1 MSLSDLLSH
10 YEPAKL
16 DALERRLVRELAQR
30 NEKRNLENSLAT
42 FVKDSWPYIDSSE
55 YLSCWAI
62 DALCDHLQGVTC
74 GHIQKLLVNYPPRCA
89 KTNVVSICFPAWTW
103 TRREK
108 SFWSGSGVRFLCGS
122 YGGTLS
128 MQNSNKCRRLITSP
142 WYQERWGK
150 QVVITEDQ
158 NTKTQFDLSA
168 GGNRQATSVGGSL
181 LGFGGDIILIDD
193 PHNTGPNA
201 IESDAD
207 RATAETWWK
216 EIKSTRK
223 NDPKKS
229 ALIVVMQR
237 LHEEDVS
244 GLITKG
250 EDADEWTHLML
261 PMRHDELRHCT
272 TTWGGKTWEDPRH
285 AKELMWPERFG
296 LKEVAALERDLGP
309 YMASGRLQQEP
320 SPSGG
325 GIIKSDYWMLWEED
339 SFPKFDYILASADTA
354 YTEKEENDPTGFT
367 IWGLFKERQSSYP
380 KVMLIWAWRKHL
392 ELHGLSIDREPNETD
407 AAYFRR
413 ANASWG
419 LVEWIAYSCRKFK
432 VDRLLV
438 EAKASGISAAQE
450 LKRLHGNEGWSIDLV
465 TPEGDKVARAHAVEP
480 SFAQGVIYA
489 PDREWAEM
497 VIDEC
502 ASFPKGKY
510 KDLTDSTTQAL
521 KYLREYGLIS
531 HAQEIEVALTELR
544 MHKPRPKPL
553 YPA

>member
-1 MSLSDLLSH
+1 MTLLESLKRFEPSKLSLARE
-10 YEPAKL
+10 YLTTELQKL
-16 DALERRLVRELAQR
+16 REKESAEQSLTQFVREA
-30 NEKRNLENSLAT
+30 
-42 FVKDSWPYIDSSE
+42 WPYIDSSE

-89 KTNVVSICFPAWTW
+89 KTNVVSISFPAWTW
-103 TRREK
+103 ARREK
-108 SFWSGSGVRFLCGS
+108 SFWSGAGVRFLCGS

-150 QVVITEDQ
+150 GVVLRDDQ
-158 NTKTQFDLSA
+158 NTKTQFDLAA
-168 GGNRQATSVGGSL
+168 GGQRIATSVGGSL
-181 LGFGGDIILIDD
+181 LGIGGDIILIDD
-193 PHNTGPNA
+193 PHNTSEV
-201 IESDAD
+201 ESEAD
-207 RATAETWWK
+207 RSTAIDWWR
-216 EIKSTRK
+216 EIRSTRL

-237 LHEEDVS
+237 LHQEDVS
-244 GLITKG
+244 GNITHG
-250 EDADEWTHLML
+250 EDADEWVHLML
-261 PMRHDELRHCT
+261 PMRHDENRHCT
-272 TTWGGKTWEDPRH
+272 TTWRGKDWEDPRH
-285 AKELMWPERFG
+285 GRELMWPERFG
-296 LKEVAALERDLGP
+296 EKQVAALERDLGP

-320 SPSGG
+320 TPSGG
-325 GIIKSDYWMLWEED
+325 GIIKSDYWMLWEEEN
-339 SFPKFDYILASADTA
+339 FPTFDYMLASADTA

-367 IWGLFKERQSSYP
+367 IWGVFRESKTDHP

-392 ELHGLSIDREPNETD
+392 ELHGVTVERLAGETD
-407 AAYFRR
+407 PKYFHRT
-413 ANASWG
+413 NASWG

-480 SFAQGVIYA
+480 SFAQGIIYA

-502 ASFPKGKY
+502 AAFPKGRY

-531 HAQEIEVALTELR
+531 HAQEVEIVLTELR
-544 MHKPRPKPL
+544 TFKSRPRPL
-553 YPA
+553 YPV